1 MKVGD
6 LVKVLRGIYK
16 GQVGLVAKTYVTTSI
31 IILSNGQRVLF
42 NKARLEVINESG

>member
-6 LVKVLRGIYK
+6 LVKILHGIYK
-16 GQVGLVAKTYVTTSI
+16 NQVGLVATAYITTSI

-42 NKARLEVINESG
+42 NKARLEVISESG